1 MSEYTKVLTAE
12 QLIKY
17 IATDYVE
24 LSHEKILAQRNEY
37 IKMCREWLEHNVE
50 LDDDVLESQ
59 KWEDC
64 DKDC

>member
-12 QLIKY
+12 QLIEY

-24 LSHEKILAQRNEY
+24 LSYDKILAQRNDH
-37 IKMCREWLEHNVE
+37 IKMCREWLEHNVKW
-50 LDDDVLESQ
+50 DDDVSEYQ
-59 KWEDC
+59 EWQDY

>member
-1 MSEYTKVLTAE
+1 MSEYTKNLTAE

-24 LSHEKILAQRNEY
+24 LSYEKIATQRNDH

-50 LDDDVLESQ
+50 LDEYVQE
-59 KWEDC
+59 WEDY